1 MGGLEGRVAGV
12 GSWRLGS
19 ENTFNIQQS
28 SLLSPHDLLLGDI
41 GPVDVA
47 SFKVE
52 VHGDR
57 SLHFFVVDEQGV
69 ALGQQAVT
77 AQVFAVRKQQLRL
90 VL

>member
-1 MGGLEGRVAGV
+1 MGWKEGSQGWEAGGWV
-12 GSWRLGS
+12 QKIPVISNRAA
-19 ENTFNIQQS
+19 F
-28 SLLSPHDLLLGDI
+28 SPHDLLLGDI
-41 GPVDVA
+41 SPVDIA

-57 SLHFFVVDEQGV
+57 SLHFIVVDEQGV
-69 ALGQQAVT
+69 AFGQQVVT